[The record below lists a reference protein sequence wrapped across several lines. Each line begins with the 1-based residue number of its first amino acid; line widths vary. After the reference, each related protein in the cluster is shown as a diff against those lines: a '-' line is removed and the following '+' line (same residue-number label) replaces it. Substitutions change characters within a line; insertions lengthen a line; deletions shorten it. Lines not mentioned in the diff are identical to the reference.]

1 MLKLLLSRSTLK
13 RLKKVQNFNREIFE
27 VIRNIPWGKVI
38 IVVIMIVTMILVDFW
53 ICSSLDEKRESNT
66 PAKIEE
72 IVLAHEGE
80 IVNMASAYLSNYEAL
95 TSNAKDYLT
104 LEFDEISVTFDKNSD
119 EKVIVSAEDS
129 NYNSIEFILKGDILE
144 KIEDNTKV
152 ESIDNYLLEK
162 IVYCIFSDIIIL
174 FIGFLIYLLG
184 YSIFLLFTT

>member
-13 RLKKVQNFNREIFE
+13 RLKNVQNFNRKIFE
-27 VIRNIPWGKVI
+27 VIRNIPWGISILVI
-38 IVVIMIVTMILVDFW
+38 ITILTMIFVDFCL
-53 ICSSLDEKRESNT
+53 CSYFDEKSENNT
-66 PAKIEE
+66 SVNIEE
-72 IVLAHEGE
+72 IVVSHESE

-95 TSNAKDYLT
+95 TSNAKDYLK
-104 LEFDEISVTFDKNSD
+104 LEFGEISVTFDKNSD
-119 EKVIVSAEDS
+119 EKVIVSAEAS

-144 KIEDNTKV
+144 KLEDNTKV

-162 IVYCIFSDIIIL
+162 IVYCIFIDIIIL